1 MGFDEKTGQRFRTD
15 TVTESRRLNRENGAV
30 KGRTGKLRQESVTEI
45 G

>member
-15 TVTESRRLNRENGAV
+15 AVTESRRLNRQNGAV
-30 KGRTGKLRQESVTEI
+30 NGKTGEWCQRSVTEI